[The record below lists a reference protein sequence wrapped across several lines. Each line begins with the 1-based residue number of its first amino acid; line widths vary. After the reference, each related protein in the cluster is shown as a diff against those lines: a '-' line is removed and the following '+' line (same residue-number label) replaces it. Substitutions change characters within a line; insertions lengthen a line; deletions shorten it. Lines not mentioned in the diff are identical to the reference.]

1 MGSHS
6 FPKPLVWFKMSTE
19 KKGKETNLFSFEY
32 NNVTVKFP
40 FPPYD
45 IQKDYMRMVIDSIQN
60 NKNAMLESP
69 TGTGKVFFVRL
80 SKE

>member
-1 MGSHS
+1 
-6 FPKPLVWFKMSTE
+6 MSRLAAE
-19 KKGKETNLFSFEY
+19 KEQKLYTFVY
-32 NNVTVKFP
+32 NGVSVKFP

-69 TGTGKVFFVRL
+69 TGTGKAFIGTL
-80 SKE
+80 D